1 MGDGGVWAGVG
12 LGERAPEKAGEK
24 VLLGFCEDHAWQWR
38 ESTAIGWFIYSLIY
52 LLSIMKLG
60 LELSDD

>member
-24 VLLGFCEDHAWQWR
+24 VLLGFCEDHVCQWR
-38 ESTAIGWFIYSLIY
+38 ESTAIGFIYSLIY
-52 LLSIMKLG
+52 LLSIMKLE